1 MPGGIADSL
10 SLYQVY
16 LNIELQDE
24 ITLSALPSQPQL
36 RYGKVPKKTE

>member
-24 ITLSALPSQPQL
+24 LTLASQPSQLRL
-36 RYGKVPKKTE
+36 RYGRVPEKN